1 MAVIESLVS
10 KSAENELKALN
21 ANLEQTRKTII
32 EISKTQLDFNGG
44 TSVSSFADFNNK
56 MKESISI
63 RQRTEAQ
70 IERMRLAELK
80 LQQARERAFANYEKN
95 LQKETQGL
103 QRAETAY
110 NRIQASVNILI
121 KTYQDLAIRKEL
133 GSTLTAKEEA
143 QLLSLTKRLN
153 MYQSA
158 LKKVDSDVQKYQRN
172 VGNYASGFNPLNN
185 AIGQLS
191 RELPNLGQS
200 FQIFALSISNNIGAL
215 QDAISGIVAQNK
227 ILAAQGEPVKSVF
240 SQIISSV
247 LSLQTA
253 LYVGIALFVA
263 YSKEI
268 GTFISNLFSSAKAF
282 DAVKESQ
289 KALNESTIEGRKNA
303 QQELIALKSNLAIAK
318 DVNLSYKE
326 RLIAV
331 ENIQRQYPFYFENL
345 TKEQILAGQTAKA
358 ENELTEAILSRAKA
372 QAAISRITEN
382 QSKIIDLEERRLE
395 VIDKLSQA
403 EDRLS
408 AARNRV
414 NAASASETAYQT
426 EINALQA
433 VNSQKSKLSKI
444 EKEIA
449 DITAVNTRLTT
460 YAIQNQKES
469 IGLDYQKEKSQ
480 EKVNKR
486 RKEAIALEGLEPRGA
501 DSVIRNLEEQIKRF
515 EDLRVA
521 VSKNGDEYRNYTKII
536 DALKLQLQSI
546 VDLDSLLRP
555 GAEENIKNL
564 EEQAEKTERLAEAQ
578 RQLQFQTQQ
587 FVQNITG
594 GFFDQAGL
602 GSLNFFTQITSN
614 GLTAFETL
622 MAGADE
628 FKEKFA
634 ITFKGI
640 TDVAKE
646 AFEFI
651 NQQSE
656 ARFEAQLNRLQKE
669 KDIALQFAGDSASAR
684 EEIERQYDE
693 RQREIKRRQAEQQKQ
708 NALFNIL
715 INTAQGIVSALAST
729 PPNVPLSIAIG
740 AIGAVQA
747 GIVASQQIP
756 EFWKGTDNAPQG
768 WALVDEKRPEVHTDS
783 KGNIKSFGSEKGAN
797 YRYLNRGDK
806 IYKSREE
813 YFNRELHNI
822 LKDNG
827 ISFHNEMAKSGILS
841 NIPSFERGI
850 TAQEL
855 ESVIRRTQP
864 KNEPSSQFR
873 IKKTDVKQFWA
884 DMLSE
889 TENKNNRYS
898 SRGKK
903 V

>member
-1 MAVIESLVS
+1 M
-10 KSAENELKALN
+10 
-21 ANLEQTRKTII
+21 ANLIDTFVTKKAIDDLNVSLDALKKVHQEVLA
-32 EISKTQLDFNGG
+32 ISSTQLSFNKGGSSGSVSDFN
-44 TSVSSFADFNNK
+44 AK
-56 MKESISI
+56 MQQSAKLQQQI
-63 RQRTEAQ
+63 EAQ
-70 IERMRLAELK
+70 TEKTRLAEIR
-80 LQQARERAFANYEKN
+80 LQQAREKAFANFERN
-95 LQKETQGL
+95 LARETQGL
-103 QRAETAY
+103 QRAESAY
-110 NRIQASVNILI
+110 NRIQASVNILT
-121 KTYQDLAIRKEL
+121 KTYQDLAIRREL

-158 LKKVDSDVQKYQRN
+158 LNKVDADVQKYQRN

-185 AIGQLS
+185 SISQLA

-240 SQIISSV
+240 SQILASV

-253 LYVGIALFVA
+253 LFVGIALFVA

-268 GTFISNLFSSAKAF
+268 GDFASNLFKSAKAF

-289 KALNESTIEGRKNA
+289 KALNESSIEGRKNA
-303 QQELIALKSNLAIAK
+303 QQELIALRSNLAIAK
-318 DVNLSYKE
+318 DVTLSYKE

-358 ENELTEAILSRAKA
+358 ENALTEAILSRAKA
-372 QAAISRITEN
+372 QAAVSRITEN
-382 QSKIIDLEERRLE
+382 QSKIIDLEEKRRVALLE
-395 VIDKLSQA
+395 IENVQKRIREIERVPVAPSRA
-403 EDRLS
+403 EQGFER
-408 AARNRV
+408 
-414 NAASASETAYQT
+414 T
-426 EINALQA
+426 NALYQKLGD
-433 VNSQKSKLSKI
+433 SQKIVAEST
-444 EKEIA
+444 KEIA
-449 DITAVNTRLTT
+449 DITALNNRLTT

-480 EKVNKR
+480 DAVNKR
-486 RKEAIALEGLEPRGA
+486 KKEANVLDDLEAKGI
-501 DSVIRNLEEQIKRF
+501 DSLISSIQEQIKRF
-515 EDLRVA
+515 EELRIA

-564 EEQAEKTERLAEAQ
+564 EEQAKKTEDLAEAQ

-587 FVQNITG
+587 FIQNISG

-602 GSLNFFTQITSN
+602 GSINFFTQITSN
-614 GLTAFETL
+614 GLTAFDTL

-634 ITFKGI
+634 ITFKGV

-646 AFEFI
+646 AFEFF
-651 NQQSE
+651 NKNG
-656 ARFEAQLNRLQKE
+656 EAQFDAQINRLQKE
-669 KDIALQFAGDSASAR
+669 KDIALMFAGESASAR

-693 RQREIKRRQAEQQKQ
+693 RQRAIKKRQAEQQKA
-708 NALFNIL
+708 NAIFNIL

-747 GIVASQQIP
+747 GIVAAQQVP
-756 EFWKGTDNAPQG
+756 EFWKGTDNAPEG

-797 YRYLNRGDK
+797 FRYLKQGDK
-806 IYKSREE
+806 IYKSRDE

-827 ISFHNEMAKSGILS
+827 ISFHNEIVKSGVL
-841 NIPSFERGI
+841 NHNQERGI
-850 TAQEL
+850 TASEL
-855 ESVIRRTQP
+855 ESVIRRTQS
-864 KNEPSSQFR
+864 KQSSNSEFR
-873 IKKTDVKQFWA
+873 IKKTDVKQFWT
-884 DMLSE
+884 DMLNE

-898 SRGKK
+898 SRGKS

>member
-10 KSAENELKALN
+10 KSAEKELKALN

-44 TSVSSFADFNNK
+44 TSISSFADFNNK

-63 RQRTEAQ
+63 RQRTEAH
-70 IERMRLAELK
+70 IERMRIAELR
-80 LQQARERAFANYEKN
+80 LQQARERAFDNYEKK
-95 LQKETQGL
+95 LVREQQALARQESLYTKVQQKVNAL
-103 QRAETAY
+103 TATY
-110 NRIQASVNILI
+110 N
-121 KTYQDLAIRKEL
+121 DLAVKQQLGINLSVKEQ
-133 GSTLTAKEEA
+133 A
-143 QLLSLTKRLN
+143 QLASLESRLTK
-153 MYQSA
+153 YQNV
-158 LKKVDSDVQKYQRN
+158 LKSVDGNIGKFQRN

-215 QDAISGIVAQNK
+215 KDAISGIIAQNK
-227 ILAAQGEPVKSVF
+227 ILAKQGEPVKSVF
-240 SQIISSV
+240 SQILSSV
-247 LSLQTA
+247 FSLQTA
-253 LYVGIALFVA
+253 LFVGIALFVA

-268 GTFISNLFSSAKAF
+268 GSFVSNLFSTAKAF
-282 DAVKESQ
+282 DSIKESQ

-358 ENELTEAILSRAKA
+358 ENALTEAILSRAKA
-372 QAAISRITEN
+372 QAAVSRITEN
-382 QSKIIDLEERRLE
+382 QSKIIDLEEKRVKILE
-395 VIDKLSQA
+395 DTAKA
-403 EDRLS
+403 ETNLRTIQGRS
-408 AARNRV
+408 Y
-414 NAASASETAYQT
+414 AASNAENQAQSEA
-426 EINALQA
+426 EAIGRLQ
-433 VNSQKSKLSKI
+433 NLKLKLAKTD
-444 EKEIA
+444 KEIA
-449 DITAVNTRLTT
+449 DITAVNNRLTT

-469 IGLDYQKEKSQ
+469 IGLDYQKEKTT
-480 EKVNKR
+480 KR
-486 RKEAIALEGLEPRGA
+486 KKESIALDNIEAKGI
-501 DSVIRNLEEQIKRF
+501 DSLISKLEEQIKRF

-536 DALKLQLQSI
+536 GALKLQLQSI

-564 EEQAEKTERLAEAQ
+564 EEQAAKTERLAEAQ

-587 FVQNITG
+587 FVQNISG

-797 YRYLNRGDK
+797 FRYLNRGDK

-813 YFNRELHNI
+813 YFSRELNNI

-827 ISFHNEMAKSGILS
+827 ISFHNEMSKSGVLNYVPS
-841 NIPSFERGI
+841 NEKGI

-864 KNEPSSQFR
+864 KTESGSQFR
-873 IKKTDVKQFWA
+873 IKKTDVKQFWT
-884 DMLSE
+884 DMLTE